1 MRAVRP
7 AVARTATASLNR
19 RRPRRDSGAAAVE
32 MALVLPLLL
41 FVVFGVVDFGR
52 MLNAQLTLT
61 QAAREGARAAALGQS
76 ADARVQAAA
85 TNLSGVTSTVT
96 TCPAGGSVSA
106 DAVVTAN
113 LNFTFVTPLA
123 ALAPLFGSGMGSSFT
138 LTGRGV
144 MPCVG

>member
-7 AVARTATASLNR
+7 AVARAATARQNR
-19 RRPRRDSGAAAVE
+19 RHPRRASGAAAVE

-76 ADARVQAAA
+76 ADTRVQAA
-85 TNLSGVTSTVT
+85 TTSLSGVTSTVT
-96 TCPAGGSVSA
+96 TCPAGGSTSA
-106 DAVVTAN
+106 DAVVTTT

-123 ALAPLFGSGMGSSFT
+123 ALAPLFGGGMSSSFT
-138 LTGRGV
+138 LTGKGI